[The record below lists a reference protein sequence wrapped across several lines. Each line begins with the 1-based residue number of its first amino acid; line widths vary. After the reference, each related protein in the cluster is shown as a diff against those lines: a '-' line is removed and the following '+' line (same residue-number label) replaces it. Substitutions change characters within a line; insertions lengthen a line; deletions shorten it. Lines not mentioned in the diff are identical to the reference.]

1 MISKASEREK
11 LLTQTQQ
18 RLILAEG
25 LAQQMK
31 IDMDRNYCD
40 TTLLEQQVE
49 SLKAT
54 NRE

>member
-11 LLTQTQQ
+11 LLALTQQ
-18 RLILAEG
+18 RLMQAEG

-31 IDMDRNYCD
+31 IDMDRNYNN